1 MVAYFKMDEYNGG
14 GESSPEWFVDKRME
28 EKLMRT
34 QISCLP
40 VSLYPEFFSG
50 ERTVPEYSRQAKEL
64 DLDAIDINAL
74 FLREKSMEEI
84 QQIRSELTVPVL
96 MVSAYS
102 DFTLPSEE
110 KRAEALETAI
120 ADMRRAQA
128 VGAKYIRLTAGQAY
142 PGEPDDQ
149 MVQRAYDCFAK
160 CAEVSAETGVKILL
174 ENHSKPGAWEYPD
187 YDFHVERF
195 LNLWEALKT
204 LPIAVNYDTA
214 NAYALK
220 EWERLLEAVAGRIET
235 VHLNDLSSIEPLG
248 FARIGAGI
256 VPMQEIVQ
264 AVYDTGFNGALC
276 IEEAGFQGWDGIVKA
291 AAYARE
297 LSEAIRK

>member
-1 MVAYFKMDEYNGG
+1 
-14 GESSPEWFVDKRME
+14 
-28 EKLMRT
+28 MRT

-40 VSLYPEFFSG
+40 VSLYPDFFSG
-50 ERTVPEYSRQAKEL
+50 KRTVPEWSRQAKDL
-64 DLDAIDINAL
+64 DLDAVDINAL
-74 FLREKSMEEI
+74 FLRDKSIEEI

-120 ADMRRAQA
+120 MDMRRAQA

-142 PGEPDDQ
+142 PNQNDDE
-149 MVQRAYDCFAK
+149 MVRRAYDCFAK
-160 CAEVSAETGVKILL
+160 CAEVSKETGVEILL

-195 LNLWEALKT
+195 LALWDAMKT
-204 LPIAVNYDTA
+204 LPISVNYDTA

-220 EWERLLEAVAGRIET
+220 EWERLLEAVAGRIAT
-235 VHLNDLSSIEPLG
+235 VHLNDLSSIDPLG
-248 FARIGAGI
+248 FALIGEGI

-291 AAYARE
+291 SAYARQ
-297 LSEAIRK
+297 LSEKIKK